1 MVSVL
6 VDNNYGKTSVRLL
19 RVNRFPDRHGLDDWS
34 VDISARGDFED
45 TYTHGDNRKVLPT
58 DSMRNRIYAMARG
71 HGGESMEQF
80 GLRLLRQFLD
90 DHRQMAHLTINLSG
104 ALWEHINVAGKP
116 HGTAFCRKTGERRLA
131 RVSGT
136 REQVCI
142 ASGIEGLAVLKTAD
156 SRFEGFLRD
165 RYTTLEDAS
174 DRILSTEIHAIW
186 SYLNTDIDFDNC
198 WQQARLLFL
207 EQFATHHSASLQQTL
222 HVLGSALLEQNDAI
236 SEILLSLPNRHCLLI
251 DLSPFGLENDGEIFV
266 PTETPS
272 GLIEAR
278 LKRG

>member
-1 MVSVL
+1 MVAVL
-6 VDNNYGKTSVRLL
+6 VDNNYGKTGVRLL
-19 RVNRFPDRHGLDDWS
+19 RVKRFPDRHELDDWS
-34 VDISARGDFED
+34 VDVSACGDFED
-45 TYTHGDNRKVLPT
+45 TYTHGDNRNVLPT

-90 DHRQMAHLTINLSG
+90 DHQQIMHLTINLSG
-104 ALWEHINVAGKP
+104 VLWEHIEAAEKS

-136 REQVCI
+136 REQVSI
-142 ASGIEGLAVLKTAD
+142 ASGIEGLAVLKTSD

-165 RYTTLEDAS
+165 DYTTLEDAS
-174 DRILSTEIHAIW
+174 SRILSTEIHALW
-186 SYLNTDIDFDNC
+186 SYLNTEIDFDSC
-198 WQQARLLFL
+198 WQQARVLLL
-207 EQFATHHSASLQQTL
+207 ERFATHQSASLQQTL
-222 HVLGSALLEQNDAI
+222 HVLGSAVLEQNDAI
-236 SEILLSLPNRHCLLI
+236 GEILLSLPNRHCLLI